1 MVPSLSEGIEAE
13 STSWPPPPSR
23 SARPPRTET
32 PPTRAPLRD
41 AVVPVVDPAIAFVA
55 AEAVRRAQRGATVE
69 DGAYEVLRWASRC
82 RAVIEQALAQLKADD
97 ELDAATQDAAAAILE
112 RVLTVGLL
120 F

>member
-1 MVPSLSEGIEAE
+1 MVPSMSEGIEAE
-13 STSWPPPPSR
+13 SPSSLPPPSR

-55 AEAVRRAQRGATVE
+55 AEAVRQAQRGATVE
-69 DGAYEVLRWASRC
+69 GGAYEVLRLAPRR
-82 RAVIEQALAQLKADD
+82 RAVIELALAQLKGDH
-97 ELDAATQDAAAAILE
+97 ELDGATQEAATAILG
-112 RVLTVGLL
+112 RVLSVGLL

>member
-82 RAVIEQALAQLKADD
+82 RAVIEQALAQLVADD

>member
-1 MVPSLSEGIEAE
+1 MVPSMSEGIEAE
-13 STSWPPPPSR
+13 SPSSLPPPSR

-82 RAVIEQALAQLKADD
+82 RAVIELALAQLKGDD
-97 ELDAATQDAAAAILE
+97 ELDAATQEAAAAILE
-112 RVLTVGLL
+112 RVLAVGLL